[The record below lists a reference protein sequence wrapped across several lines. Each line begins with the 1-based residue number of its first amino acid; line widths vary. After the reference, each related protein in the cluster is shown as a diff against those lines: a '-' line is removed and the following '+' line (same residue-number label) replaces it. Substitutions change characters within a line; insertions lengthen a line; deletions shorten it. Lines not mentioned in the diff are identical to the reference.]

1 MKKRV
6 RAVIV
11 QEKSILLIRRIKAD
25 KEYWVFPGGGVEDSD
40 VSPETAL
47 ERECKEELGVD
58 VIVGELLT
66 EEILRS
72 PTVDQSES
80 FFICK
85 ILSGVVGT
93 GDGPE
98 FSRDPKLSGTYRPE
112 WVPLVALQ
120 SMNVMPV
127 EARDKVISANL

>member
-11 QEKSILLIRRIKAD
+11 QGKSVLLIRRIKAD
-25 KEYWVFPGGGVEDSD
+25 KEYWVFPGGGVEELD
-40 VSPETAL
+40 VSPKAAL
-47 ERECKEELGVD
+47 VRECKEELGVD
-58 VIVGELLT
+58 VNVGELLT
-66 EEILRS
+66 EEILHS
-72 PTVDQSES
+72 PAGDQSES

-98 FSRDPKLSGTYRPE
+98 FNRDSKLSGTYRPE
-112 WVPLVALQ
+112 WVPLVAFPA
-120 SMNVMPV
+120 MNVMPI

>member
-11 QEKSILLIRRIKAD
+11 QERSILLIRRIKAD
-25 KEYWVFPGGGVEDSD
+25 KEYWVFPGGGVEELD
-40 VSPETAL
+40 VSLSAAL
-47 ERECKEELGVD
+47 ARECKEELGVD
-58 VIVGELLT
+58 VSVGGLLT
-66 EEILRS
+66 EEILHS
-72 PTVDQSES
+72 PTGDQSES

-98 FSRDPKLSGTYRPE
+98 FNRDSKLSGAYRPE
-112 WVPLVALQ
+112 WVSLAALP